1 MDVLEKPIPPSME
14 DYGINEESIAEYERQ
29 VNNEK
34 KLRNQYDEEVNKKT
48 RIVLL
53 LIPSIILFFSIIAII
68 ADKDPGKAL
77 GVWLVSS
84 CILDLVV
91 AVFAFSE
98 NASWRMDEY
107 DRIHRN
113 CINGKLKLQVE
124 SYKRAV
130 SEYNYELSYYNE
142 EIKKLKR
149 EFWIALNGYEF
160 EREVAHVFERMGYKA
175 RVTPKSGDGGIDI
188 ILEKDAC
195 RFAVQCKH
203 HSKPVGPSP
212 VRELMGVV
220 ASQRFDGGI
229 FVSLNGFSQ
238 TVYDEVSSSSIHI
251 QLMTLKTLLNYT
263 HLMTKSSPTESTK
276 GNYKGEKKNIP
287 LKETLSQTP
296 AVNTKGNIGVGDAKT
311 ITTSAILPRRPN
323 VFETDETFV
332 RYCMQFGVNE
342 NKRYELYAKGFHKE
356 EIIQGIVKANKIRE
370 KYPDAN
376 LKVCDIIMKSDDEV
390 ELLVITS
397 TPKTVI
403 KFCDSNCSTCK
414 RDTCIYDEL

>member
-77 GVWLVSS
+77 GFWLLSS
-84 CILDLVV
+84 CILDLLV

-160 EREVAHVFERMGYKA
+160 EKEVAHVFERMGYNA

-238 TVYDEVSSSSIHI
+238 TVYDEVSNSSIHI

-276 GNYKGEKKNIP
+276 GNDKGEKKTIP
-287 LKETLSQTP
+287 QKETLSQTP
-296 AVNTKGNIGVGDAKT
+296 AVNTKGNIGVGDVKI
-311 ITTSAILPRRPN
+311 ITTSAMLPRRPS

-332 RYCMQFGVNE
+332 RYCMQFGINE

-390 ELLVITS
+390 ELLAITS
-397 TPKTVI
+397 TKNTAI

>member
-77 GVWLVSS
+77 GVWLLSS
-84 CILDLVV
+84 CILDLLV

-98 NASWRMDEY
+98 NASWRKDEY

-149 EFWIALNGYEF
+149 EFWLALNGYEF
-160 EREVAHVFERMGYKA
+160 EREVAHVFERMGYNA

-238 TVYDEVSSSSIHI
+238 TVYDEVSNSSIHI

-263 HLMTKSSPTESTK
+263 HLMTKSSPAESTK
-276 GNYKGEKKNIP
+276 GNYKGEKKTIP

-296 AVNTKGNIGVGDAKT
+296 AVNTKGNIGVRDAKT
-311 ITTSAILPRRPN
+311 ITTPAILPRRPN

-390 ELLVITS
+390 ELLAITS
-397 TPKTVI
+397 TKNTAI

>member
-1 MDVLEKPIPPSME
+1 
-14 DYGINEESIAEYERQ
+14 
-29 VNNEK
+29 
-34 KLRNQYDEEVNKKT
+34 
-48 RIVLL
+48 
-53 LIPSIILFFSIIAII
+53 
-68 ADKDPGKAL
+68 
-77 GVWLVSS
+77 
-84 CILDLVV
+84 
-91 AVFAFSE
+91 
-98 NASWRMDEY
+98 
-107 DRIHRN
+107 
-113 CINGKLKLQVE
+113 
-124 SYKRAV
+124 
-130 SEYNYELSYYNE
+130 LSYYNE

-149 EFWIALNGYEF
+149 EFWLALNGYEF

-238 TVYDEVSSSSIHI
+238 TVYDEVSNSSIHI

-276 GNYKGEKKNIP
+276 GNDKGEKKTIP

-296 AVNTKGNIGVGDAKT
+296 AVNTKGNIGVRDAKT
-311 ITTSAILPRRPN
+311 ITTSAMLPRRPS

-332 RYCMQFGVNE
+332 RYCMQFGINE

-390 ELLVITS
+390 ELLAITS
-397 TPKTVI
+397 TKNTAI

>member
-77 GVWLVSS
+77 GFWLLSS
-84 CILDLVV
+84 CILDLLV

-98 NASWRMDEY
+98 NASWRKDEY

-160 EREVAHVFERMGYKA
+160 EREVAHVFERMGYNA

-238 TVYDEVSSSSIHI
+238 TVYDEVSNSSIHI

-263 HLMTKSSPTESTK
+263 HLMTKSSPAESTK
-276 GNYKGEKKNIP
+276 GNDKGEKKTIP
-287 LKETLSQTP
+287 QKETLSQTP
-296 AVNTKGNIGVGDAKT
+296 AVNTKGNIGVGDAKP

-390 ELLVITS
+390 ELLAITS
-397 TPKTVI
+397 TKNTAI

>member
-14 DYGINEESIAEYERQ
+14 DYGINEERIAEYERQ

-77 GVWLVSS
+77 GVWLLSS
-84 CILDLVV
+84 CILDLLV

-263 HLMTKSSPTESTK
+263 HLMTKSSPAESTK
-276 GNYKGEKKNIP
+276 GNDKGEKKTIP

-296 AVNTKGNIGVGDAKT
+296 AVHTKGNIGVGDAKT

-332 RYCMQFGVNE
+332 RYCMQFGINE